1 MDAGCE
7 SGSLRAAK
15 NVGSARTFSFLKRK
29 RVTSE
34 KGVEPRR
41 RCRTVTVFNGPS
53 KCHSPRWAFC
63 NRGGESD
70 WQHFVYLNFE
80 MRGTEVSES
89 STSFY
94 FIYWLTVSFY
104 SPLDYSFIPLWTKTH
119 IFRWT
124 KVQCALTLAKS
135 TKNKTSKQTNKTK
148 NH

>member
-15 NVGSARTFSFLKRK
+15 NVGSAQTFSFLKRK

-34 KGVEPRR
+34 KGVKPRQ

-80 MRGTEVSES
+80 MRGTEVSHLLRLILFTGS
-89 STSFY
+89 LSH
-94 FIYWLTVSFY
+94 FIVHLTAHLSHYEPRPTF
-104 SPLDYSFIPLWTKTH
+104 LDGPKFNVLSH
-119 IFRWT
+119 
-124 KVQCALTLAKS
+124 
-135 TKNKTSKQTNKTK
+135 
-148 NH
+148 